1 MFNLLLQFAKID
13 KSIVW
18 SYFNGAGDILPHV
31 IQMFK
36 NQHLEIVA
44 EGVESQKMADELAHM
59 GCDYEQGFYF
69 SRPIPE
75 KEFLE
80 YVRKMN
86 S

>member
-1 MFNLLLQFAKID
+1 
-13 KSIVW
+13 
-18 SYFNGAGDILPHV
+18 
-31 IQMFK
+31 MFK

-69 SRPIPE
+69 SRPIPV